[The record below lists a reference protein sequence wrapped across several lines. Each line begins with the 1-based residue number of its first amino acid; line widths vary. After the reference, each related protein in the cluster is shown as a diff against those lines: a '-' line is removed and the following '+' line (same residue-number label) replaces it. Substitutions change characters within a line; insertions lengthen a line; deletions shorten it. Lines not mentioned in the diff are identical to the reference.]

1 MSTQPTRTL
10 ETFPNP
16 NPERSYAIRF
26 ECPEFTCLC
35 PKTGQPDFATLT
47 ISYVPDK
54 SCVELKSLKLYL
66 WSYRNDGA
74 FHEAVTNK
82 ILDDLVAATK
92 PREMTVEGDFFVR
105 GGIRTVVEAHY
116 P

>member
-1 MSTQPTRTL
+1 MVL
-10 ETFPNP
+10 VF
-16 NPERSYAIRF
+16 
-26 ECPEFTCLC
+26 L
-35 PKTGQPDFATLT
+35 GL
-47 ISYVPDK
+47 V
-54 SCVELKSLKLYL
+54 
-66 WSYRNDGA
+66 RNDGA